1 MIFIRLVNDGDNGL
15 SRFEKAFKDVSIR
28 KWRTFSNAQELPSKL
43 FQEKEPII
51 HPTAINHRRIDRT
64 TENKAMNLSM
74 IFSYHI
80 LSILILTMLNI

>member
-1 MIFIRLVNDGDNGL
+1 MTDGNNDL

-28 KWRTFSNAQELPSKL
+28 KWRTFSNAQELPPKL

-51 HPTAINHRRIDRT
+51 HPSTTDHRRIDRT
-64 TENKAMNLSM
+64 MKNKAMNLST

-80 LSILILTMLNI
+80 LSMLILTMLNI